1 MKRDETPE
9 QPRKGGWQVIQE
21 RNKRMELALANRKQA
36 WSADESTGTVRLQPV
51 FFQNVTYGPLLEL
64 DECI

>member
-1 MKRDETPE
+1 
-9 QPRKGGWQVIQE
+9 
-21 RNKRMELALANRKQA
+21 MELALANRKQA